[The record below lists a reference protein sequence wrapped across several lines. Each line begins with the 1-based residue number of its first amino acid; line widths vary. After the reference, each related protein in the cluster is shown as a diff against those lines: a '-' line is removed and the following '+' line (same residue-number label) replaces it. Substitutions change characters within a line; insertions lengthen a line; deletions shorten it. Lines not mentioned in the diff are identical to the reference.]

1 MIIFW
6 NNTQNFWNPV
16 FSDMGQTTYDQK
28 NMKKWFMKVIIFL
41 LRSSNHEYLIR
52 INFEAVTNKLEEGDS
67 KSILREKYF
76 FVCRIIRVIWTM
88 LTIFVSSSH
97 SVPQYHNWFRS
108 TMTLYWINSEAFFKK
123 LGKVNASRQAIE
135 MVVCIY
141 VEIWRSKPICHLD
154 EAHWPMSTIL
164 AF

>member
-1 MIIFW
+1 
-6 NNTQNFWNPV
+6 
-16 FSDMGQTTYDQK
+16 
-28 NMKKWFMKVIIFL
+28 MKVITFSL
-41 LRSSNHEYLIR
+41 HFPNHEYLIR
-52 INFEAVTNKLEEGDS
+52 INYEAIMNKLEDVDS

-88 LTIFVSSSH
+88 LTIFVSSNH
-97 SVPQYHNWFRS
+97 SVPQYHNWFKS
-108 TMTLYWINSEAFFKK
+108 TMTLYWSNSEAFFKK
-123 LGKVNASRQAIE
+123 LAKVNASRQAIE
-135 MVVCIY
+135 MVVCIC